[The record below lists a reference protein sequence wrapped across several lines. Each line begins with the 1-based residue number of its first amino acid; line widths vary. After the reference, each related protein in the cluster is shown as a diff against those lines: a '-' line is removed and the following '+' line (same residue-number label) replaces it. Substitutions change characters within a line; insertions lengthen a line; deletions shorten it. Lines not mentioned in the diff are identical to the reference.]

1 MSSAGVLLERRGQ
14 AGIRRPRRDGSHAAP
29 AAAVADRVPR
39 APRVVAVFVGGA
51 GIRARVE
58 APAPRRAQAALA

>member
-14 AGIRRPRRDGSHAAP
+14 AGIRRPRRDGSHATP

-39 APRVVAVFVGGA
+39 APRVVAVFVGA
-51 GIRARVE
+51 GIRARAE
-58 APAPRRAQAALA
+58 APAPRRARAALA

>member
-14 AGIRRPRRDGSHAAP
+14 AGIRRQRRDGSHVTP

-51 GIRARVE
+51 GIRASAG
-58 APAPRRAQAALA
+58 APAARRAQAALA